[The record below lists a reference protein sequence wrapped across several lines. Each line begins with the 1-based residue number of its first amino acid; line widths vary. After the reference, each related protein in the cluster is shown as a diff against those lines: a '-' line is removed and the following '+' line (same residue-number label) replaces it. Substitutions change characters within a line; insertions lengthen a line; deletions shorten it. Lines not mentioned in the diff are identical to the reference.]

1 MRWSAGSGPESPR
14 WAGAPRGLVFVVVLA
29 LALGLAV
36 SADSLVGSSARLPS
50 RTPFADATSL
60 MGPTRTD
67 SSASPRRV
75 ETALPAIGGLALMGH
90 RGDAFLTRSDPA
102 AVAGGAWTVVVRQTG
117 GSLGRGGAVVTYP
130 APTNDF
136 TDIGAPIRVGS
147 VTGTAGRGFILW
159 PLGNGHARIR
169 GDLPQADL
177 VHIAEFTMLLSGLLP
192 EVRPTEGFRVIA
204 RGPSRLPL
212 IHEVRYSSADLGL
225 MPALGDGLIYTGMT
239 SGGGFED
246 ALYAAGVTPAG
257 TVHGSPAVLSSVEG
271 GNATLAW
278 EPYAGVVAYVGW
290 SGAEMSTKAI
300 TALRALAA
308 SSYTLTP
315 SQWLATKPDL
325 VEQENDPT
333 G

>member
-1 MRWSAGSGPESPR
+1 MHWSAELRPESPR
-14 WAGAPRGLVFVVVLA
+14 SGGPPRGLFFVVLLA
-29 LALGLAV
+29 LPLGRAV
-36 SADSLVGSSARLPS
+36 GADSLVGSSARSPS
-50 RTPFADATSL
+50 RTSFPDATSL
-60 MGPTRTD
+60 LAPARTD

-75 ETALPAIGGLALMGH
+75 ETALPAIGGLALIGH
-90 RGDAFLTRSDPA
+90 RGGAFLTRSDPA
-102 AVAGGAWTVVVRQTG
+102 AVAGGAWTVVVRRTG

-136 TDIGAPIRVGS
+136 TDTGAPIGVGS

-159 PLGNGHARIR
+159 PLGKGYARIR

-177 VHIAEFTMLLSGLLP
+177 VHIAQFTVLLSGLLP
-192 EVRPTEGFRVIA
+192 EVRPSEGFKVIA
-204 RGPSRLPL
+204 QGPSRLPL

-225 MPALGDGLIYTGMT
+225 VPALGDGLIYTGMT

-246 ALYAAGVTPAG
+246 ALYAAAVRPAG

-278 EPYAGVVAYVGW
+278 EPSAGVVAYVGW

-308 SSYTLTP
+308 ASYMLTP
-315 SQWLATKPDL
+315 SQWLATKPEL